1 MDYPPIGQEVVI
13 ALADGTYML
22 AYWKGGSWWQGVAND
37 PDDWLVEAEVIG
49 WEWRTEE
56 WQ

>member
-22 AYWKGGSWWQGVAND
+22 AYWKDGNWWQGMAHD
-37 PDDWLVEAEVIG
+37 PNDWLVEAEIIG
-49 WEWRTEE
+49 WDWRTE
-56 WQ
+56 

>member
-22 AYWKGGSWWQGVAND
+22 AYWKDGSWWQGMAYD
-37 PDDWLVEAEVIG
+37 PNDWLVEAEVIG
-49 WEWRTEE
+49 WEWRTD
-56 WQ
+56 